1 MANPLKQSNQI
12 RTISLEQLKEFV
24 PINSLD
30 SERLQELV
38 RHANVI
44 TLPKGS
50 RLFTA
55 GDNDNRILYLLHG
68 EIELRA
74 AGEIITILS
83 TNEEARLP
91 LDAHQPRKYTAITT
105 QETDVIVIERNLLDI
120 LLTWDPYSGYHV
132 DEIDEPSLDQ
142 DWMVT
147 LLQSKIFQ
155 KIPPINIQIMF
166 QKLNPVS
173 MQAGEIVF
181 YEGEPGDDYYLI
193 RSGECDVI
201 KFSSENTLEVVS
213 TLKPGQG
220 FGEEALLTN
229 SHRNATIRM
238 RSDGMLLKLNRE
250 EFDSLFKVPVIRA
263 IDFIT
268 AQAMEAHGAIW
279 IDTRQLEE
287 HQKENIPDSLHIPLN
302 AVREYM
308 SILDPEETYILYC
321 DTGQRSACAAYIL
334 NAYGYDAYVLEDG
347 LLSVPEDTLDS

>member
-1 MANPLKQSNQI
+1 MTAST
-12 RTISLEQLKEFV
+12 RRVTLEQLKGFV
-24 PINSLD
+24 PLNSLD
-30 SERLQELV
+30 SERLQELAH
-38 RHANVI
+38 HANII
-44 TLPKGS
+44 TLPKGA

-55 GDNDNRILYLLHG
+55 GDTDNRVLYLLRG

-74 AGEIITILS
+74 PNESITVTAS
-83 TNEEARLP
+83 SEEAQLP
-91 LDAHQPRKYTAITT
+91 IDAHQPRKYTSITT
-105 QETDVIVIERNLLDI
+105 QDTDVIVIERNLLDI

-166 QKLNPVS
+166 QKLVS
-173 MQAGEIVF
+173 VPMQAGEVVF
-181 YEGEPGDDYYLI
+181 YEGDPGDDYFLI

-201 KFSSENTLEVVS
+201 KFSDNNLLEVVS
-213 TLKPGQG
+213 TLRPGQG
-220 FGEEALLTN
+220 FGEEALLTD
-229 SHRNATIRM
+229 SHRNATIQM

-250 EFDSLFKVPVIRA
+250 EFDNLLKVPVIRT

-279 IDTRQLEE
+279 IDTRQQEE
-287 HQKENIPDSLHIPLN
+287 HQNASIPDSLHIPLN
-302 AVREYM
+302 AIREHM
-308 SILDPEETYILYC
+308 SILDTEETYIFFC

-334 NAYGYDAYVLEDG
+334 NAYGYDAYVLENG
-347 LLSVPEDTLDS
+347 LLSVPEDLL

>member
-1 MANPLKQSNQI
+1 MA
-12 RTISLEQLKEFV
+12 FV

-38 RHANVI
+38 RHAVVVTI
-44 TLPKGS
+44 PKGAK
-50 RLFTA
+50 LFAA
-55 GDNDNRILYLLHG
+55 GDEDNRILYLLSG
-68 EIELRA
+68 ELELRRP
-74 AGEIITILS
+74 GETSVLS
-83 TNEEARLP
+83 STSDDAQLP
-91 LDAHQPRKYTAITT
+91 IDAHQPRKFTATATT
-105 QETDVIVIERNLLDI
+105 EVEVIVIERNLLDI

-132 DEIDEPSLDQ
+132 DEIDDTTLDQ

-166 QKLNPVS
+166 QKLIIQP

-181 YEGEPGDDYYLI
+181 YEGDPGDDYFLI

-201 KFSSENTLEVVS
+201 KFSDEDSLEVVS
-213 TLKPGQG
+213 TLLPGQG
-220 FGEEALLTN
+220 FGEEALLTE

-238 RSDGMLLKLNRE
+238 RTDGTLLKLARE
-250 EFDSLFKVPVIRA
+250 DFDNLFKVPVIRS

-268 AQAMEAHGAIW
+268 AQAMEAHGATW

-287 HQKENIPDSLHIPLN
+287 YQNACIPGSIHIPLN
-302 AVREYM
+302 AVRESM
-308 SILDPEETYILYC
+308 DNLDLDETYILYC

-334 NAYGYDAYVLEDG
+334 NAYGYDAYVLEGG
-347 LLSVPEDTLDS
+347 LQSLPEGTF